1 MFECL
6 CEIYEFVRLPC
17 SGRGSKKSKV
27 GVHTCVAM
35 AAAKRGV
42 LLAVA
47 AILLVHSSGMVPSG
61 LVRVP
66 HSRLR
71 MTLSTLSPQT
81 VVPEDVAMKKRA
93 DDPLF
98 SLESLDGLLLRQLS
112 ARCRATD
119 QGLVQRVQQSDAS
132 KLHPLAELSIGEWAS
147 RSLYATRLSSIPL
160 NRCYIADSHI
170 PGAGKGVFA
179 KCDMRAGSLVTLY
192 PGDAVHI
199 EDLPLNPDIAGG
211 GSENEVW
218 FSAESDGS
226 LFVPPS
232 ELLKRGRDYEI
243 EVDSNFWPTSLLGDP
258 TKLDDS
264 AYLGHMLND
273 GATCDSNARGAKA
286 DYSIHSFRHRNAK
299 QVCAS
304 GCHAAIVTTRDVA
317 AGEELLLT
325 YGANYWIHRLLAKH
339 RLREIQERSSAHTS
353 AVQ

>member
-1 MFECL
+1 
-6 CEIYEFVRLPC
+6 
-17 SGRGSKKSKV
+17 
-27 GVHTCVAM
+27 M

-42 LLAVA
+42 LLAMAVS
-47 AILLVHSSGMVPSG
+47 LLSCSSGLVPSG
-61 LVRVP
+61 FVRVP
-66 HSRLR
+66 HSHLH
-71 MTLSTLSPQT
+71 MTLSPQT
-81 VVPEDVAMKKRA
+81 VVAEDLAIKPA
-93 DDPLF
+93 DDPLL
-98 SLESLDGLLLRQLS
+98 SIESLNELLLRKLT
-112 ARCRATD
+112 ARCRAAD
-119 QGLVQRVQQSDAS
+119 HGLVQRVQESHAPT
-132 KLHPLAELSIGEWAS
+132 LHLLAELSIGEWAS

-160 NRCYIADSHI
+160 DRCYIADSCI

-179 KCDMRAGSLVTLY
+179 KCDMPAGSLATLY

-199 EDLPLNPDIAGG
+199 EGLPLNPEVAGG
-211 GSENEVW
+211 AEKDVW
-218 FSAESDGS
+218 FAAESDGS

-273 GATCDSNARGAKA
+273 GATCDSNEKSAKA
-286 DYSIHSFRHRNAK
+286 DYSIHSSRLRNAK

-325 YGANYWIHRLLAKH
+325 YGANYWIHRLLAK
-339 RLREIQERSSAHTS
+339 RLLRELKEKTSSRKHTS
-353 AVQ
+353 QIR